1 MGAGQR
7 SFFRP
12 DGMVL
17 PSPVPGRPIG
27 GRRKFHRFVCG
38 HARRAAA
45 HHHQAV
51 GQHLQQ
57 TGVLPQPV
65 RANENVYQAIGD
77 LGYLLDKDDY
87 LELFG
92 RFSALV
98 ARATSAMPS
107 RRQAILSAMGVRER
121 ELADRAE
128 IILRS

>member
-1 MGAGQR
+1 MTSAAIAR
-7 SFFRP
+7 Y
-12 DGMVL
+12 DG
-17 PSPVPGRPIG
+17 
-27 GRRKFHRFVCG
+27 
-38 HARRAAA
+38 
-45 HHHQAV
+45 
-51 GQHLQQ
+51 
-57 TGVLPQPV
+57 

-98 ARATSAMPS
+98 ARVTSTMPS
-107 RRQAILSAMGVRER
+107 RSQAILSAMGVRER